1 MKMTEAQVRG
11 YLNRAYRA
19 KEMIGSM
26 QEELLHLQELAELT
40 AGMEAGGREDSLM
53 AQIIEKERR
62 QKGRIAEYLEAV
74 EQVQEVIESVEN
86 PDYKTILRMRYLNFK
101 PWDEVA
107 QALHF
112 SNVWVYHLHKRALT
126 AVGNAITKLEKQ
138 RVSIS

>member
-1 MKMTEAQVRG
+1 MTEVQIRG

-26 QEELLHLQELAELT
+26 QEELLYLQELAEMT
-40 AGMEAGGREDSLM
+40 EGMDADGRKGSLM

-62 QKGRIAEYLEAV
+62 QKGRIEEYLEAA
-74 EQVQEVIESVEN
+74 EQVQEAIEAVEN

-101 PWDEVA
+101 PWDVIA

-112 SNVWVYHLHKRALT
+112 SSVWIYHLHKKALT
-126 AVGNAITKLEKQ
+126 AVGKAIMERGNQ
-138 RVSIS
+138 SISI

>member
-1 MKMTEAQVRG
+1 MTEVQIRG

-26 QEELLHLQELAELT
+26 QEELLYLQELAEMT
-40 AGMEAGGREDSLM
+40 EGMDADGRKGSLM

-62 QKGRIAEYLEAV
+62 QKGRIEEYLEAA
-74 EQVQEVIESVEN
+74 EQVQEAIEAVEN

-101 PWDEVA
+101 PWDVIA

-112 SNVWVYHLHKRALT
+112 SSVWIYHLHKKALA
-126 AVGNAITKLEKQ
+126 AVGKAIMERGNQ
-138 RVSIS
+138 SISI

>member
-1 MKMTEAQVRG
+1 MTEVQIRG

-26 QEELLHLQELAELT
+26 QEELLYLQELAEMT
-40 AGMEAGGREDSLM
+40 EGMDADGRKGSLM

-62 QKGRIAEYLEAV
+62 QKGRIEEYLEAA
-74 EQVQEVIESVEN
+74 EQVQEAIEAVEN

-101 PWDEVA
+101 PWDVIT

-112 SNVWVYHLHKRALT
+112 SSVWIYHLHKKALA
-126 AVGNAITKLEKQ
+126 AVGKAIMERENQ
-138 RVSIS
+138 SISI

>member
-1 MKMTEAQVRG
+1 MTEVQIRG

-26 QEELLHLQELAELT
+26 QEELLYLQELAEMT
-40 AGMEAGGREDSLM
+40 EGMDADGRKGSLM

-62 QKGRIAEYLEAV
+62 QKGRIEEYLEAA
-74 EQVQEVIESVEN
+74 EQVQEAIEAVEN

-101 PWDEVA
+101 PWDVIA

-112 SNVWVYHLHKRALT
+112 SSVWIYHLHKKALV
-126 AVGNAITKLEKQ
+126 AVGKAIMERGNQ
-138 RVSIS
+138 SISI

>member
-1 MKMTEAQVRG
+1 MTEVQIRG

-26 QEELLHLQELAELT
+26 QEELLYLQELAEMT
-40 AGMEAGGREDSLM
+40 EGMDADGRKGSLM

-62 QKGRIAEYLEAV
+62 QKGRIEEYLEAA
-74 EQVQEVIESVEN
+74 EQVQDAIEAVEN

-101 PWDEVA
+101 PWDVIA

-112 SNVWVYHLHKRALT
+112 SSVWIYHLHKKALA
-126 AVGNAITKLEKQ
+126 AVGKAIMERGNQ
-138 RVSIS
+138 SISI

>member
-1 MKMTEAQVRG
+1 MTEVQIRG

-26 QEELLHLQELAELT
+26 QEELLYLQELAEMT
-40 AGMEAGGREDSLM
+40 EGMDADGRKGSLM

-62 QKGRIAEYLEAV
+62 QKGRIEEYLEAA
-74 EQVQEVIESVEN
+74 EQVQEAIEAVEN

-101 PWDEVA
+101 PWDVIA

-112 SNVWVYHLHKRALT
+112 SSVWIYHLHKKALA
-126 AVGNAITKLEKQ
+126 AVGKAIMERENQ
-138 RVSIS
+138 SISI

>member
-1 MKMTEAQVRG
+1 MTEAQVRG

-62 QKGRIAEYLEAV
+62 Q
-74 EQVQEVIESVEN
+74 
-86 PDYKTILRMRYLNFK
+86 
-101 PWDEVA
+101 
-107 QALHF
+107 
-112 SNVWVYHLHKRALT
+112 
-126 AVGNAITKLEKQ
+126 
-138 RVSIS
+138 